1 MIRHTLGFFLL
12 LSFTAAL
19 PAKDYPQRKSI
30 TLPDDNAVAKL
41 PPGPGVEKA
50 RAYCSICHST
60 DYIVRQPKMDAAHWQ
75 AEVKKMITV
84 YGAPIS
90 AEDAKTIS
98 DYLSSAYGSP
108 ASKPGKPGK

>member
-1 MIRHTLGFFLL
+1 MTRRLVFLVVVSL
-12 LSFTAAL
+12 AGALS
-19 PAKDYPQRKSI
+19 AKDFPQRKVI

-41 PPGPGVEKA
+41 KPGPGVEKA
-50 RAYCSICHST
+50 RAYCAICHST

-90 AEDAKTIS
+90 EEDAKTIAE
-98 DYLSSAYGSP
+98 YLTSAYGTTTP
-108 ASKPGKPGK
+108 QKGRPGK